1 VGDAPS
7 EYTEPATAEL
17 SEGMRFM
24 AFCDHPKGR
33 VKMAGSA
40 DESPRREEVERLIQA
55 LSLRDR
61 ERELIHPMKSRAIE
75 HLLQLGEAAIEP
87 LLDAFESAD
96 LEARGWILYLLGVLL
111 DQRAVAPLSAYLNR
125 EDELLRREE
134 EADPL
139 LQLDGHV
146 LRRLLQE
153 GREELARRESTLS

>member
-1 VGDAPS
+1 
-7 EYTEPATAEL
+7 
-17 SEGMRFM
+17 
-24 AFCDHPKGR
+24 
-33 VKMAGSA
+33 MAGSA

-55 LSLRDR
+55 LSLQDR
-61 ERELIHPMKSRAIE
+61 AHELIHPMKSRAIE
-75 HLLQLGEAAIEP
+75 LLLQLGEAAIEP

-96 LEARGWILYLLGVLL
+96 REARGWILYLLGVLL